1 MAHISSLHAWLYGQ
15 TDFAPDEE
23 VHAFQYRFLVAIA
36 VTAAICNV
44 ALIFVYC
51 LTAWGQPYLPSI
63 IACWLGFMLV
73 HLTHWGWMRRH
84 PRQLL
89 RTGLRTVLL
98 YAANLFASAWWL
110 PSDPLL
116 PIWLALL
123 VIGTFIMLGRV
134 WGWGCLGL
142 ALAGGFWL
150 LSLQDLSA
158 YPNIYATLCFAMV
171 ASAIVGHIYVARFYY
186 LYDRL
191 EHHQQELQHLASHD
205 SLTHALNARAYYEQS
220 NAQLQ
225 LCQRLGL
232 PVSVLFVDLDHFK
245 SINDNHGHA
254 MGDHVL
260 RESSQVLQRCLR
272 DSDLLGRV
280 GGEEFSI
287 FLPNTTLDSAYSV
300 AEHIRAAL
308 EGLPILFHGQVL
320 RVTASIG
327 VSCSPAHASPPPA
340 MERLQQ
346 RADQA
351 MYHAKHAGRNRVAC
365 EEQEAA
371 QVS

>member
-1 MAHISSLHAWLYGQ
+1 MAHTHPLHYWLYGQ
-15 TDFAPDEE
+15 TDFAPNEE
-23 VHAFQYRFLVAIA
+23 VQAFQHRLLVTI
-36 VTAAICNV
+36 
-44 ALIFVYC
+44 ALIAAVSNVVRILIYC
-51 LTAWGQPYLPSI
+51 LTAWGQPYLHAVTTS
-63 IACWLGFMLV
+63 WLGFML
-73 HLTHWGWMRRH
+73 LNLAQWGWMRKH

-89 RTGLRTVLL
+89 ATGLCTVFL
-98 YAANLFASAWWL
+98 YASNLFVTAWWL
-110 PSDPLL
+110 PPDPLL
-116 PIWLALL
+116 SIWLALL
-123 VIGTFIMLGRV
+123 VFGSFIMLGHF
-134 WGWGCLGL
+134 WGWCCLGL
-142 ALAGGFWL
+142 AVGGGFWL
-150 LSLQDLSA
+150 LHLHDFSA
-158 YPNIYATLCFAMV
+158 YPNTLTTLCLAMI
-171 ASAIVGHIYVARFYY
+171 ANAIAGHIYVGRFYK
-186 LYDRL
+186 LYHRL
-191 EHHQQELQHLASHD
+191 EQHQQELRHLASHD
-205 SLTHALNARAYYEQS
+205 PLTHTLNARAYYEQS

-260 RESSQVLQRCLR
+260 HQSSQVLQHCLR

-287 FLPNTTLDSAYSV
+287 FLPNTTLDSAYNV

-308 EGLPILFHGQVL
+308 EKQAIVFLGQSL

-327 VSCSPAHASPPPA
+327 VSCSPAHCDPPPA

-351 MYHAKHAGRNRVAC
+351 MYNAKHAGRNRVAC
-365 EEQEAA
+365 EELMAV
-371 QVS
+371 QVV